1 MFNKSFFDLRESSFP
16 YDQSRFPGQASDE
29 RVLYVTREHP
39 LFLILRLS
47 FVFLVGL
54 SIILASVILN
64 RTISLILISPLL
76 SELILA
82 VLFLFFLF
90 MIVGAWWVFTLWKKS
105 VAIVTNKRL
114 IKFIYTTPFNR
125 YNMSLPLEMIVDTS
139 FHNRG
144 LLSSYLK
151 IGSITARS
159 SASSSGVATDD
170 PSRVNKKYFYIENIR
185 YAEDLQQYLNK
196 LINTL
201 LKQPKKLVN
210 FRPFLPYLKGEARED
225 FLRSYYPQYAKKT
238 NKETK

>member
-1 MFNKSFFDLRESSFP
+1 MFSQSFFHLSTARFP
-16 YDQSRFPGQASDE
+16 YDQLRFPGQASDE

-54 SIILASVILN
+54 SIILASSILN
-64 RTISLILISPLL
+64 RTISLIFTSQLL
-76 SELILA
+76 SEIILMM
-82 VLFLFFLF
+82 FFLF
-90 MIVGAWWVFTLWKKS
+90 SLFMIIGAWWVFTLWKKS

-170 PSRVNKKYFYIENIR
+170 PSRINKKYFYIENIK

-201 LKQPKKLVN
+201 HKQPQKLAN
-210 FRPFLPYLKGEARED
+210 FRPFLPYLKGEAREE
-225 FLRSYYPQYAKKT
+225 FLRANYSQFAKKT
-238 NKETK
+238 K

>member
-1 MFNKSFFDLRESSFP
+1 MFNQSFFDLKKISFP

-29 RVLYVTREHP
+29 RILYITREHP
-39 LFLILRLS
+39 FFLFLRLS

-54 SIILASVILN
+54 SIILAGSILN
-64 RTISLILISPLL
+64 RTLNVVFISQPSALIIVML
-76 SELILA
+76 SI
-82 VLFLFFLF
+82 FFLF

-114 IKFIYTTPFNR
+114 IKFIYTTPSNR

-159 SASSSGVATDD
+159 SASSSGLATDD
-170 PSRVNKKYFYIENIR
+170 PSRINKKYFYIENIQ

-196 LINTL
+196 LINIL
-201 LKQPKKLVN
+201 HKQPQKLAD
-210 FRPFLPYLKGEARED
+210 FRPFLANLKGEAREN
-225 FLRSYYPQYAKKT
+225 FLRANYSQYAKKT
-238 NKETK
+238 K

>member
-1 MFNKSFFDLRESSFP
+1 MFKQSFFLLKNSSFP

-29 RVLYVTREHP
+29 RVLYITKEHL

-54 SIILASVILN
+54 SIILASSILN
-64 RTISLILISPLL
+64 RTISLIFTSQLL
-76 SELILA
+76 SELILLM
-82 VLFLFFLF
+82 LFILFVF
-90 MIVGAWWVFTLWKKS
+90 MLVGAWWVFTLWKKS

-170 PSRVNKKYFYIENIR
+170 PSRVNKKYFYIENIQ

-201 LKQPKKLVN
+201 HKQPKQLAD
-210 FRPFLPYLKGEARED
+210 FRPFLPHLKGEAREA
-225 FLRSYYPQYAKKT
+225 FLRANYPNYAKKT
-238 NKETK
+238 K